1 MNHFD
6 DSDWQDL
13 LVACGGAIPGAWVAV
28 RAFGEEAS
36 RVQWR
41 APAPPDDRPFA
52 SKSLYESPDGEV
64 AILNWAEGQPTEVH
78 ADAGVRVFH
87 CILVGCLNLTML
99 DPWNGR
105 PTLVG
110 ERRGR
115 APDAHLIAPGQLH
128 SLDAPEGA
136 VTITIRAPVRAS
148 ALFGD
153 TDPAL
158 PVISPG

>member
-1 MNHFD
+1 MNHFEA
-6 DSDWQDL
+6 SDWQEL
-13 LVACGGAIPGAWVAV
+13 LIACGGAIPGAWVAV

-52 SKSLYESPDGEV
+52 GKSLYQSEEGRVS
-64 AILNWAEGQPTEVH
+64 IRNWAQGQPTEVE
-78 ADAGVRVFH
+78 AEAGVRVFH
-87 CILVGCLNLTML
+87 CILVGTLNLTLL

-105 PTLVG
+105 TTLVG

-136 VTITIRAPVRAS
+136 VTITICAPVRAS

-158 PVISPG
+158 PVISAS